1 MRQDDGP
8 ALDGLRQEKFNMN
21 LLTDWIFLLLKSA
34 RGISQSTALLWRKY
48 SGVSNLNFPP
58 ERGSA
63 TRRRFA
69 NQLFPVDG
77 CVEKKPVMAAAHGD
91 ALQKILCAF
100 RLGGC
105 YKM

>member
-21 LLTDWIFLLLKSA
+21 LLTDWICLVLKSA

-48 SGVSNLNFPP
+48 FGVSNLNFPLGARVCDP
-58 ERGSA
+58 QPNYFRLIIALG
-63 TRRRFA
+63 
-69 NQLFPVDG
+69 
-77 CVEKKPVMAAAHGD
+77 KKPGMAAAHGA
-91 ALQKILCAF
+91 ALQKFLCAF